1 MATSTP
7 AKRGA
12 SRRRN
17 TGIDTAPAA
26 EAGERRRDALD
37 RQLIALLQANAR
49 ESTANLARKLG
60 TARTTVLARINR
72 LEREGVIAG
81 YTVKLG
87 QDIVN
92 QGLQAFVGLTVQ
104 PKAGR
109 DVVRQLS
116 RMPEVRQLCAVSGEF
131 DYVALLH
138 AESAVRMNAL
148 LDEMG
153 ELDGVV
159 KTTTSVALAWKIDR
173 T

>member
-1 MATSTP
+1 MATSAP
-7 AKRGA
+7 AQRGA

-17 TGIDTAPAA
+17 PEPAPT
-26 EAGERRRDALD
+26 EPGERRRDTLD

>member
-1 MATSTP
+1 MSSVPPAPEAPTGATTDP
-7 AKRGA
+7 GA
-12 SRRRN
+12 RQL
-17 TGIDTAPAA
+17 PPL
-26 EAGERRRDALD
+26 RDQLD
-37 RQLIALLQANAR
+37 RALLTLLQANAR
-49 ESTANLARKLG
+49 ESTANLARQLG
-60 TARTTVLARINR
+60 TARTTVIARLSR

-87 QDIVN
+87 QDVLN

-104 PKAGR
+104 PKSGR
-109 DVVRQLS
+109 AVERRLE

-131 DYVALLH
+131 DYVLLLR
-138 AESAVRMNAL
+138 AESAMRMNAL

-153 ELDGVV
+153 DIEGVI